1 MGNRRRKKRKEER
14 RGRETEEEGGVN
26 KPTSGMGRASE
37 IEQLYIAS
45 SLDVFPY
52 GNGNQRPFP

>member
-1 MGNRRRKKRKEER
+1 MGNRRRKKRRKKRERDRGR
-14 RGRETEEEGGVN
+14 RGVDE
-26 KPTSGMGRASE
+26 PTSGVGRASE